1 SGPGA
6 SKDFC
11 HAKPVCLPG
20 QGSSRRRTIQHFE
33 LDDILEPL
41 YALAREAGDEILRYY
56 HSGEEVESEAKAD
69 NTPVTEADIAAH
81 HLLMDGLARFGLP
94 VLSEESGSEARAR
107 RDWPAFWMVDPLDGT
122 REFLGRTGEFTINIA
137 LIEGHTASFGLI
149 AVPVGGAVYA
159 GGRGLGAWKR
169 VSEAWVPIHCRALP
183 RAETLV
189 VVASRRHRGEKLDA
203 SLATLEQHYPDLR
216 RDHAGSALKFCQLAE
231 GRADFYPR
239 YSPCSEWDTAAGQA
253 IVEGAG
259 GEVLGMDGEPLT
271 YNARDSL
278 LSPHFHAVADP
289 SQSLW
294 ELLV

>member
-1 SGPGA
+1 MRQPGML
-6 SKDFC
+6 
-11 HAKPVCLPG
+11 VCIG
-20 QGSSRRRTIQHFE
+20 SRRRTIQQFA
-33 LDDILEPL
+33 LDEILEPL
-41 YALAREAGDEILRYY
+41 YDLVQATGEEILRFY
-56 HSGEEVESEAKAD
+56 HSGEEVESESKAD

-81 HLLMDGLARFGLP
+81 HMLVAGLARFELP
-94 VLSEESGSEARAR
+94 VLSEESAGDTSER
-107 RDWPAFWMVDPLDGT
+107 RDWSRFWMVDPLDGT

-137 LIEGHTASFGLI
+137 LIEDHVASFGLI

-169 VSEAWVPIHCRALP
+169 VSEAWVPIHCHPLP
-183 RAETLV
+183 EAETLV

-203 SLATLEQHYPDLR
+203 SLAALELHYPGMR
-216 RDHAGSALKFCQLAE
+216 RDHAGSALKFCQLAD

-259 GEVLGMDGEPLT
+259 GAVLGMDGEPLT
-271 YNARDSL
+271 YNARDTL

-289 SQSLW
+289 SQSVW
-294 ELLV
+294 ELLP

>member
-1 SGPGA
+1 MLVRNSG
-6 SKDFC
+6 
-11 HAKPVCLPG
+11 
-20 QGSSRRRTIQHFE
+20 RRRSIQQFT
-33 LDDILEPL
+33 LDEILDPL
-41 YALAREAGDEILRYY
+41 YELVQRTGAEILRYY
-56 HSGEEVESEAKAD
+56 HSGEEVESESKAD

-81 HLLMDGLARFGLP
+81 HMLVDGLARFGLP
-94 VLSEESGSEARAR
+94 VLSEESATEVVQRH
-107 RDWPAFWMVDPLDGT
+107 DWSSFWMVDPLDGT

-137 LIEGHTASFGLI
+137 LIEGHEVSFGLI
-149 AVPVGGAVYA
+149 GVPVGGAVYA
-159 GGRGLGAWKR
+159 GGRDLGAWKR
-169 VSEAWVPIHCRALP
+169 VAEAWVPIRCRALP
-183 RAETLV
+183 RAESLV

-203 SLATLEQHYPDLR
+203 SLARLEEHFPGLR

-259 GEVLGMDGEPLT
+259 GAVLGLDGKPLT
-271 YNARDSL
+271 YNARDTL

-294 ELLV
+294 NLLG